1 MVSLES
7 LESKGAQKSKLL
19 AEDSTHGSPNAED
32 QHGQADSKEAGR
44 VTWEHHCSGQLGWN

>member
-1 MVSLES
+1 MISLES
-7 LESKGAQKSKLL
+7 QEHKGTQKSKLL

-44 VTWEHHCSGQLGWN
+44 VTWEHRCSGQLGWN